1 MTKWIDGIATA
12 LTMLM
17 SFCGGIAAAGLY
29 PEALNSPPTAY
40 VALMWCLG
48 GILVVLYFVERQLAK
63 KPTE

>member
-1 MTKWIDGIATA
+1 
-12 LTMLM
+12 MLM

-48 GILVVLYFVERQLAK
+48 GILIALYIVGAKLAK
-63 KPTE
+63 RPTE